1 MSRVL
6 MIHFSHYPDDVRIR
20 REAETMLEEG
30 LSVDT
35 ICLVDGKQKKRE
47 TVFDVDVHRVNIERR
62 RGSKLRYFWE
72 YAWFG
77 IVAFFLTSIKFARKR
92 YSIIHIHNMPD
103 VLVFCALIPKLFGA
117 KILLDLHDPVPE
129 VFMTKYDMPI
139 THPFIRLLI
148 FLEKISIA
156 FANQVITP
164 NIAFRKLFIS
174 RGCPPGKIGI
184 VMNTPMERHFT
195 SVAESVSSNGKHAST
210 FDIMYHGTIVERHG
224 LLLALDA
231 IKQLRNDIPGLH
243 FHVYGDGDC
252 VDRFEEK
259 VKALDLADLVTYY
272 GPVSNQEI
280 ARAITRVDLG
290 IIPNLNSPFTDLNFP
305 VRIFEYLALKKP
317 VIVPRTIGIL
327 DYFGEGAINFFKAGD
342 TSSLVSAIMSVY
354 CQPGEQEE
362 LLEEGIKVYERYRWV
377 EHRQDFI
384 AIVNRIL
391 NEPVVSS
398 SVGQS
403 ALDK

>member
-35 ICLVDGKQKKRE
+35 ICLVDGKQPKQE
-47 TVFDVDVHRVNIERR
+47 TVFDVDVRRVNIERQ

-72 YAWFG
+72 YTWFG
-77 IVAFFLTSIKFARKR
+77 LVAFFLTSVKFMRKR
-92 YSIIHIHNMPD
+92 YSIVHIHNMPD

-117 KILLDLHDPVPE
+117 RILLDLHDPVPE
-129 VFMTKYDMPI
+129 VFMTKYDMSI
-139 THPFIRLLI
+139 SHPFIRLLI
-148 FLEKISIA
+148 FLEKISIR
-156 FANQVITP
+156 FADQVITP

-174 RGCPPGKIGI
+174 RGCPPEKIGI

-195 SVAESVSSNGKHAST
+195 SVASSVSANGKVPSA
-210 FDIMYHGTIVERHG
+210 FNIMYHGTIVERHG

-231 IKQLRNDIPGLH
+231 IKQLGNDIPGLH

-252 VDRFEEK
+252 VDRFQEK
-259 VKALDLADLVTYY
+259 VAALDLEEIVTYY

-280 ARAITRVDLG
+280 AKAITRVNLG

-317 VIVPRTIGIL
+317 VIVPRTTGIL
-327 DYFGEGAINFFKAGD
+327 DYFNEENINFFEAGD
-342 TSSLVSAIMSVY
+342 TDSLVNAILSVY
-354 CQPGEQEE
+354 RQPGRQE
-362 LLEEGIKVYERYRWV
+362 LLLEAGVKIYDRYRWI
-377 EHRQDFI
+377 EHRRDFI
-384 AIVNRIL
+384 DIVNKIL
-391 NEPVVSS
+391 KEPVLSS
-398 SVGQS
+398 AAGQR
-403 ALDK
+403 AMDK